1 MLFKITGNRCTV
13 VTIKW
18 ANEYLKI
25 FSILISALEN
35 TNKYNLNKQSYWG
48 FLNNVYDVSDQKAWE
63 PLLLALKNQTCLLRQ
78 EYIPV
83 LSLRKERGRKERKK
97 IITFYRSSR
106 FSQSFT
112 GHCWNNWEYLSTDC
126 LLSDNINFVLI
137 SL

>member
-18 ANEYLKI
+18 ANEYFKI

-63 PLLLALKNQTCLLRQ
+63 PLLLALKNQTHLLRQ
-78 EYIPV
+78 ECIPV

-97 IITFYRSSR
+97 IITFIDLPDSHKVLQDIVGTTENIWVR
-106 FSQSFT
+106 T
-112 GHCWNNWEYLSTDC
+112 VCWVIILTLC
-126 LLSDNINFVLI
+126 
-137 SL
+137 